1 VFPTAD
7 GRAVFADTPFAP
19 VAEPRDARYPFALN
33 TGRLRDQWHGM
44 SRTGSL
50 GRLFGHVPE
59 PALEMNA
66 QDMARLGLIDG
77 ELVQV
82 DSRRGGLVIPVQASA
97 QQASAQVFIAMHWGE
112 EFLSGADAKGVA
124 LTGVNA
130 LTTPAFC
137 PRSKQPELKNAAVK
151 VAKAALPWR
160 LLALA
165 WLPID
170 SALAVREALRP
181 LLREFAFATLVPFGR
196 ERSGVL
202 LRAAALAA
210 PPPALL
216 LQIEA
221 QLGLGVDGALHYADA
236 RRGQRRTVRLAG
248 DGAALRLEGFLF
260 GGDISAE
267 AWVRPLLQDELP
279 AQAYGR
285 TLLVPGATPPVAL
298 APRARQV
305 CNCFDVDAARIG
317 AALAS
322 ASGTPEARLDQLQRN
337 LKCGTQCG
345 SCLPELRRMVRAQA
359 APASAV
365 QETTT

>member
-1 VFPTAD
+1 
-7 GRAVFADTPFAP
+7 
-19 VAEPRDARYPFALN
+19 
-33 TGRLRDQWHGM
+33 M
-44 SRTGSL
+44 
-50 GRLFGHVPE
+50 
-59 PALEMNA
+59 
-66 QDMARLGLIDG
+66 
-77 ELVQV
+77 
-82 DSRRGGLVIPVQASA
+82 
-97 QQASAQVFIAMHWGE
+97 
-112 EFLSGADAKGVA
+112 
-124 LTGVNA
+124 GVNA
-130 LTTPAFC
+130 LTTPAYC

-165 WLPID
+165 WLPAD
-170 SALAVREALRP
+170 RALAVREALRP
-181 LLREFAFATLVPFGR
+181 LLREFGFATLVPFGR

-202 LRAAALAA
+202 LRAAALEA

-221 QLGLGVDGALHYADA
+221 QLGLAVDGALHYADA

-248 DGAALRLEGFLF
+248 AGAALRLDGFLF

-298 APRARQV
+298 VPRARQV

-317 AALAS
+317 AVLAR
-322 ASGTPEARLDQLQRN
+322 ATGTPEARLDQLQRG
-337 LKCGTQCG
+337 LKCGTRCG
-345 SCLPELRRMVRAQA
+345 SCLPELRRMVRAHA

-365 QETTT
+365 QEATT